1 MSSSLLDSSPK
12 VGWPTGGVILDIDL
26 SKMEVNSLNSSFL
39 RLNNYCQSCRG
50 YNKTIFNPYIHFY
63 FKMVF
68 LTFTIFKINF
78 MNSLFLFKK
87 ILLLFLVFL
96 LFSCASRKDLVYY
109 QDIDTLTQKE
119 KSNSYEIKIQ
129 PDDLLMIIVSA
140 EDPEIAIPFNLNTVS
155 IPSSTNS
162 ALGTGQQTNQLYLVD
177 ANGYI
182 EFPVL
187 GKLKVSGLTRSEVLQ
202 LLNGKIAS
210 YIKKPIINLR
220 IMNFKVSVQGE
231 VTVPGTYTV
240 PSERITLIEALSM
253 AKDLTIYGKRNNIL
267 IIREIDG
274 VKSYNRI
281 DITKADFINSPF
293 YYLAQNDVVYV
304 EPNKNKINGAA
315 VGPNT
320 GVLISI
326 TSLVITLITL
336 IITTTK

>member
-1 MSSSLLDSSPK
+1 
-12 VGWPTGGVILDIDL
+12 
-26 SKMEVNSLNSSFL
+26 
-39 RLNNYCQSCRG
+39 
-50 YNKTIFNPYIHFY
+50 
-63 FKMVF
+63 
-68 LTFTIFKINF
+68 
-78 MNSLFLFKK
+78 MNALFLFKK

-96 LFSCASRKDLVYY
+96 FFSCASRKDIVYY
-109 QDIDTLTQKE
+109 QDIDTLTPKE

-140 EDPEIAIPFNLNTVS
+140 EDPEIALPFNLSTISV
-155 IPSSTNS
+155 PSATNS

-177 ANGYI
+177 SNGSI

-187 GKLKVSGLTRSEVLQ
+187 GRLKVSGLSRSEVLQ
-202 LLNGKIAS
+202 LLNGKIAA

-240 PSERITLIEALSM
+240 PSERLTLIEALSM
-253 AKDLTIYGKRNNIL
+253 AKDLTIYGKRDNIL

-274 VKSYNRI
+274 VKSYNRV
-281 DITKADFINSPF
+281 DITKADFMNSPF

-320 GVLISI
+320 GVIISI